1 MRQTVHPQFHAL
13 KVCEIERQTPESVA
27 VSFELA
33 NGDADAFAFRPG
45 QYVTLKATIDGKDVR
60 RPYSICST
68 PGIGRLRVGVKQ
80 VDGGVFS
87 TFVNEQLTDGD
98 IIEVMPPE
106 GRFGI
111 EIGGDHD
118 YLLIAA
124 GSGIT
129 PILSIARSVLE
140 SEPKSRVTLVYGNR
154 ATASIM
160 FLEELEDLKDRF
172 LGRFNL
178 IHVLSRETQDVDI
191 LNGRVDKDRL
201 SELTRLG
208 IIDPKGA
215 DSVFVCGPGDMIEGV
230 NDALIGL
237 GVEKTRIHFERF
249 TPADGQEPRKA
260 PSAAAEAAAAAGV
273 QVETILDGLRK
284 SFEISDSEETVL
296 DAAQAAGVDIP
307 YSCAGGM
314 CCTCRCK
321 IVEGEAEMAVNYSL
335 EPWEVEAGYTLACQ
349 SRPTTKKLV
358 LDFDA
363 V

>member
-1 MRQTVHPQFHAL
+1 MHPQFHSL
-13 KVCEIERQTPESVA
+13 TVCDIERQTPDSVA
-27 VSFELA
+27 ISFELP
-33 NGDADAFAFRPG
+33 GDDAEDFAFRPG
-45 QYVTLKATIDGKDVR
+45 QYVTLRTVIDGQEIR
-60 RPYSICST
+60 RPYSICCT

-80 VDGGVFS
+80 VEGGVFS
-87 TFVNEQLTDGD
+87 TFVNEKLSAGD

-111 EIGGDHD
+111 DIGGSHD
-118 YLLIAA
+118 YLLVAA

-129 PILSIARSVLE
+129 PILAIARSVLE
-140 SEPKSRVTLVYGNR
+140 REPKSTVTLVFGNR
-154 ATASIM
+154 ATGSIM

-172 LGRFNL
+172 LGRFTL

-201 SELTRLG
+201 GDLTRHGL
-208 IIDPKGA
+208 IDPKGA
-215 DSVFVCGPGDMIEGV
+215 DSIFVCGPGDMIEGV
-230 NDALIGL
+230 QQALVGL
-237 GVEKTRIHFERF
+237 GVDEARIHFERF

-260 PSAAAEAAAAAGV
+260 PSAATQAAAAAGIE
-273 QVETILDGLRK
+273 VETILDGLRQT
-284 SFEISDSEETVL
+284 FEIANPEDTVL
-296 DAAQAAGVDIP
+296 TAAQAAGIDLP

-321 IVEGEAEMAVNYSL
+321 VVEGKGEMAVNYSL
-335 EPWEVEAGYTLACQ
+335 EPWEIEAGYTLACQ
-349 SRPTTKKLV
+349 TRPTTKKLV